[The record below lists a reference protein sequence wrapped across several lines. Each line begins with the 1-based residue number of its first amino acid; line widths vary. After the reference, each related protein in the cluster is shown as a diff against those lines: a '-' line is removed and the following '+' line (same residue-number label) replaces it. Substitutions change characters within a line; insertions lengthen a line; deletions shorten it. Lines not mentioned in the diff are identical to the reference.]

1 MAKKLVYNSTFTPG
15 AAGSG
20 TIAILGNFP
29 LKVFQLITNVTDGVI
44 IYNFADPANG
54 GSVTYDASINTTT
67 LTLEHDT
74 SSMDASDE
82 LQIFI
87 DKQEQKVDFSETFTD
102 PVSKLRVSNPQN
114 LIDTDFE
121 YGLQP
126 TKWET
131 VELVNNIPSFFASNT
146 TYSIADVV
154 SVTTIQGS
162 DNITVTA
169 LNPHGLTVGA
179 PFDIQ
184 GLTSRT
190 AEGKFLVTSLVS
202 DTVFVYKA
210 KTIQDRSG
218 LINGSYTVV
227 TPGEFYSGAD
237 IQYSPVGGIET
248 DGALR
253 SSVKIETDYHHG
265 FGRGSSLYFTN
276 TIGTKKFTITQT
288 STDNAPDGRPY
299 VDYEDTQTTTVNTT
313 PSLTETKQMTGTYA
327 YKFTG
332 SSVNTSNNTITW
344 NDNGLQQGDVLL
356 YVPPSGDTHIGGL
369 ERFQIYYVRSS
380 TTNTI
385 TLCSTSGGNYGNST
399 INLTSTG
406 TSNYGR
412 HQLILGYEI
421 RYAEKPYRA
430 YDVRFRTRYNWTGAG
445 SGQDMTNYVRDP
457 SANRYGYYGLSNT
470 FPERYLFVSK
480 TGRNPS
486 NGIINNNVPIYST
499 SRSGNFTFGKSGTV
513 PDGYDFIEDF
523 QKFNSTSSYYTYGTG
538 NNFTSHYYYSR
549 NDSYS
554 IRIYYIGWFNYWS
567 SYSESYGS
575 EDLFVFFLKSDPE
588 RDTIYSEAHGFNQS
602 TTATVTTSS
611 GSNLSKRTD
620 SGQTMYTTPQ
630 FQDISSG
637 STVNLQVVSEDRLR
651 VSPRIRSAS
660 GTYSIAGQIA
670 SPTKNSFYFSGHDLV
685 DQQPLQFATSGAVPS
700 TTSGSID
707 PDNNSIT
714 QVRDGVNSALNTLVT
729 DMGSD
734 HVNLFFQNSNPAY
747 LATNSSTQIEGGR
760 HYFYYYNDR
769 ASFYSPATGWV
780 YSPYYYNSTNIQNNL
795 RQSEPFDPFADT
807 NIGGSGMMYTATP
820 HTGRNTNTPFY
831 MEIMQAANPN
841 NVGSS
846 YCYYYTNGWK
856 YHYNHGGDAGQQ
868 YSLITSLGG
877 GWEYNY
883 RYNYFSPQ
891 YSSNNHGLLSY
902 SLYITN
908 SNWSGYY
915 NTTPNLYYY
924 GGSSNNRYMYGNDSQ
939 YRGNSYFIHML
950 IPVKTGTT
958 QSRYGTS
965 GSFRT
970 HATIMGNVATS
981 IKNQLTAPTL
991 SQGLVY
997 AKPLNANRFSLQT
1010 AAKQEYDLTSS
1021 GTSPFSFTTEEITG
1035 ALDGYYS
1042 VDTVSDTS
1050 IGNFSRFELPKRQI
1064 GVGNTEIVTV
1074 GGVVYINKPNYKMKT
1089 SQKLEYEEIGG
1100 NPAHGIPGLS
1110 EGTTY
1115 YAIADGPDH
1124 FRIATSV
1131 LNAVS
1136 GNAVAIGE
1144 TSSGSFRITTPSVA
1158 GISAGAGTCGLS
1170 SETAIVTGTDSLFKR
1185 FFSPG
1190 DDFRYKDNSTTP
1202 PSYRSLPIASVID
1215 DDELTLVNSPGV
1227 EETSTNYYIDTKINT
1242 RPDGAF
1248 LHRPFDGGVEIDA
1261 GTSPNSS
1268 IVRQTRKYFRYQSGK
1283 GIQCSVAINFN
1294 PSRLVNKLVSVNNSV
1309 LPTQEYTVNINNNE
1323 ASTYNV
1329 SGDDRD
1335 GRVLGENQTIT
1346 ITKGDTLILEV
1357 NATGHPLY
1365 VKTQNTTGAGNA
1377 VSTGIS
1383 NNGTQN
1389 GTITWDTT
1397 SVSDGTYY
1405 YNCSNHSTMFG
1416 RIIVEPTPAATTI
1429 VTGTTKYPHGLTR
1442 TSAVKIKGAT
1452 DNAFNGTF
1460 SVQAFTEFTFSYYL
1474 PAPPT
1479 TSIPDG
1485 VISYNIDG
1493 WANSAV
1499 RCGLFDYQNGM
1510 FYEFDGQELYTVRR
1524 SSVQQLTGT
1533 VNVISGSN
1541 ILSGT
1546 DTNFSGQLAVG
1557 GRVVIRGGS
1566 YKITHIPDKTTM
1578 HVQPAYK
1585 GVSATGVV
1593 ATKTEDIRVPQSQW
1607 NIDKADG
1614 TGPSGFVL
1622 DLTKIQMAYMDYSWY
1637 GAGKIRFGFKD
1648 ANGHVKY
1655 MNEFLHNN
1663 VIEEAYMRSGNMP
1676 GRYEIENTS
1685 DTLPTY
1691 VPSLFHWGTS
1701 VIMDGK
1707 FDDDKAY
1714 LFTAASNT
1722 LSFSNGDVQ
1731 EATPSGNSQL
1741 VAYYRN
1747 RNERDY
1753 YVRIPFNA
1761 SSHGS
1766 KFSTGVPLYTSNG
1779 QLNGETV
1786 AYSYYSGNDIQIL
1799 IYLGR
1804 YNYRNPPAIYPQVS
1818 SSDTVGIGGQAG
1830 VEQVDLRN
1838 LLPLI
1843 SIRLAPS
1850 VDNNLTGALG
1860 QREIVNRMQL
1870 QLKQMGITI
1879 THDCN
1884 VDLILNGGISNR
1896 TFTTVNPPS
1905 LSQLVTH
1912 KAGDKIIGGTNIFS
1926 LRASG
1931 GQENAAGTKRLSST
1945 SDFDISQ
1952 IIDLGNSI
1960 LGGDG
1965 TFPNGPDILTIA
1977 LRAIDTSEISGVTPL
1992 KVSGRI
1998 TWTESQA

>member
-15 AAGSG
+15 AAGAG

-29 LKVFQLITNVTDGVI
+29 LKVFQLITNVTDGII
-44 IYNFADPANG
+44 IYNFADPTNG

-74 SSMDASDE
+74 SAMSASDE
-82 LQIFI
+82 IQIFI

-154 SVTTIQGS
+154 SVTTIEGS
-162 DNITVTA
+162 DNITVTS
-169 LNPHGLTVGA
+169 LYPHGLTVGA

-190 AEGKFLVTSLVS
+190 AEGKFLVTSLIS

-210 KTIQDRSG
+210 KNIQDRSG
-218 LINGSYTVV
+218 IINGSYTVI
-227 TPGEFYSGAD
+227 TPGEFYSGSD
-237 IQYSPVGGIET
+237 IQFSPVGGIET
-248 DGALR
+248 DGNLR

-276 TIGTKKFTITQT
+276 TIGTKKFTISQT
-288 STDNAPDGRPY
+288 STDTAPDGRPY
-299 VDYEDTQTTTVNTT
+299 VDFEDTQTTSVSTT
-313 PSLTETKQMTGTYA
+313 PSLTETKNMTGTYA

-332 SSVNTSNNTITW
+332 SSVNTTDNTITW
-344 NDNGLQQGDVLL
+344 NDNGLAAGDVLL

-369 ERFQIYYVRSS
+369 ERFQIYYVKSAS
-380 TTNTI
+380 TNTI
-385 TLCSTSGGNYGNST
+385 TLCSTSGGNYGGNST
-399 INLTSTG
+399 INLSSTG

-430 YDVRFRTRYNWTGAG
+430 YDVRFRTRYNQFNSG
-445 SGQDMTNYVRDP
+445 SGQDMTSYVRD
-457 SANRYGYYGLSNT
+457 SSTGRYGYFGLSNS
-470 FPERYLFVSK
+470 FPERFLFVSK
-480 TGRNPS
+480 TGKNPN
-486 NGIINNNVPIYST
+486 NGIINNNIPLYST
-499 SRSGNFTFGKSGTV
+499 ARNSNFTFGKSGTV

-523 QKFNSTSSYYTYGTG
+523 QKFNSNSSYYNYGTG
-538 NNFTSHYYYSR
+538 NNFTSHYYQSR
-549 NDSYS
+549 NSTYS
-554 IRIYYIGWFNYWS
+554 IQIYYIGWFNYWS
-567 SYSESYGS
+567 SYTESYS
-575 EDLFVFFLKSDPE
+575 PEELFVFFLKNDPE
-588 RDTIYSEAHGFNQS
+588 RDTIYSEAHGFTQS
-602 TTATVTTSS
+602 TTATVTTNS
-611 GSNLSKRTD
+611 GSNISRRTD
-620 SGQTMYTTPQ
+620 TGQTMYTTAS

-651 VSPRIRSAS
+651 VSPRIRSAT
-660 GTYSIAGQIA
+660 GTYTIAGQIA
-670 SPTKNSFYFSGHDLV
+670 SPTKNSFYFAGHDLV
-685 DQQPLQFATSGAVPS
+685 EHQPLQFATTGAVPG
-700 TTSGSID
+700 TTSGAIN
-707 PDNNSIT
+707 PDNNSIK
-714 QVRDGVNSALNTLVT
+714 QVRDGVNGALNTLVS

-734 HVNLFFQNSNPAY
+734 HVDLFFQNSNPAY
-747 LATNSSTQIEGGR
+747 LATLSSTQIENGR
-760 HYFYYYNDR
+760 HYFYWYNSR
-769 ASFYSPATGWV
+769 ANFYSDATGWV
-780 YSPYYYNSTNIQNNL
+780 YSPYYYSNSSIQNQL
-795 RQSEPFDPFADT
+795 RQAEPFDPFADT
-807 NIGGSGMMYTATP
+807 SIGGQGFMYTSTP
-820 HTGRNTNTPFY
+820 HTGSNTNTPFF

-841 NVGSS
+841 NVGSNR
-846 YCYYYTNGWK
+846 CYYYMNGWK
-856 YHYNHGGDAGQQ
+856 YHYQINGTYGNV
-868 YSLITSLGG
+868 STLNTSLGS

-891 YSSNNHGLLSY
+891 DTSGYHGLLAY
-902 SLYITN
+902 SIYITN
-908 SNWSGYY
+908 TNWTGYY
-915 NTTPNLYYY
+915 STTPNFYFY
-924 GGSSNNRYMYGNDSQ
+924 GNRYMYGPDSR
-939 YRGNSYFIHML
+939 YRGTSYLITFIV
-950 IPVKTGTT
+950 PVKTGTT
-958 QSRYGTS
+958 ASRYGVS
-965 GSFRT
+965 GSFRD
-970 HATIMGNVATS
+970 HATIVNNVATS
-981 IKNQLTAPTL
+981 IKTQLTAPSL
-991 SQGLVY
+991 GQGLVY

-1010 AAKQEYDLTSS
+1010 VTKQEYDLTSS
-1021 GTSPFSFTTEEITG
+1021 GTSPFSFTTEELTG
-1035 ALDGYYS
+1035 TLDGYYS
-1042 VDTVSDTS
+1042 VDTVSPTT

-1064 GVGNTEIVTV
+1064 GVGNTEIVTL
-1074 GGVVYINKPNYKMKT
+1074 GGTVYFHKPNYKMKT
-1089 SQKLEYEEIGG
+1089 SQKLTYEEIGG

-1110 EGTTY
+1110 TTTTY

-1124 FRIATSV
+1124 FRVADSV
-1131 LNAVS
+1131 VNANS
-1136 GNAVAIGE
+1136 GNAVSIAT
-1144 TSSGSFRITTPSVA
+1144 TSAGSFRITTPSVA
-1158 GISAGAGTCGLS
+1158 GVSAGSGTCGLS
-1170 SETAIVTGTDSLFKR
+1170 SETAVVTGTDSLFKR

-1202 PSYRSLPIASVID
+1202 PSYRTLPIASVID
-1215 DDELTLVNSPGV
+1215 DDELTLVTSPGV
-1227 EETSTNYYIDTKINT
+1227 EETSTNYYIETKVNT

-1294 PSRLVNKLVSVNNSV
+1294 PSRLVNKLVSVNNAV
-1309 LPTQEYTVNINNNE
+1309 LPAQEYTVNFNNNE

-1335 GRVLGENQTIT
+1335 GRVLGENETIT

-1357 NATGHPLY
+1357 NAIGHPLY

-1377 VSTGIS
+1377 VSTGIT

-1397 SVSDGTYY
+1397 SVSSGTYY
-1405 YNCSNHSTMFG
+1405 YNCSNHSSMFG
-1416 RIIVEPTPAATTI
+1416 RIIVEATPAATTI

-1460 SVQAFTEFTFSYYL
+1460 NVRAFTEFTFSYYL
-1474 PAPPT
+1474 TAPPT
-1479 TSIPDG
+1479 SSIPDG
-1485 VISYNIDG
+1485 IISYNIDG

-1510 FYEFDGQELYTVRR
+1510 FYEFDGQDLYTVRR

-1533 VNVISGSN
+1533 VNVTAGSN

-1585 GVSATGVV
+1585 GVSASGVV

-1731 EATPSGNSQL
+1731 EANPSGNSAL

-1804 YNYRNPPAIYPQVS
+1804 YNYRNPPAIYPQVT

-1931 GQENAAGTKRLSST
+1931 GQENAAGTKRLSAT